1 MLADL
6 KLSLLGQHQLDN
18 AAAAIA
24 AAGVLKEQGWQNIT
38 QDSLLTGLQQTTLPG
53 RMQVS
58 CLPLCLAPTISDMV
72 CVISSVAKCLCM
84 L

>member
-1 MLADL
+1 MLAEL
-6 KLSLLGQHQLDN
+6 KLALLGHHQLDN

-24 AAGVLKEQGWQNIT
+24 AADVLKGQGWQSIT

-58 CLPLCLAPTISDMV
+58 CSLQFARLLW
-72 CVISSVAKCLCM
+72 SVTCCASHWMYHCD
-84 L
+84 